1 MDLRKLTDPLDPSH
15 AGPYAHGGARALV
28 AMHERSLREF
38 VLAWRA
44 AKERGVELPSTDD
57 ESYRSLEHLLAHV
70 LGAAGGYLRWLCE
83 VLELSDPGV
92 REVPGL
98 EVIAAEAD
106 AYVEHLVE
114 RWSVPFRQ
122 VDEKTFDHRSA
133 PARWG
138 PPYCVDGM
146 FEHAVMH
153 PLRHTL
159 QLNGL
164 GIS

>member
-1 MDLRKLTDPLDPSH
+1 MDLVQLTAPLDAKV
-15 AGPYAHGGARALV
+15 AGPYNHGGARALV
-28 AMHERSLREF
+28 AMHERALREF
-38 VLAWRA
+38 MQAWRS
-44 AKERGVELPSTDD
+44 AKERDVVLPATDD
-57 ESYRSLEHLLAHV
+57 PSYASLEVLLGHV

-83 VLELSDPGV
+83 VLDLPDPGV
-92 REVPGL
+92 RDVPASDA
-98 EVIAAEAD
+98 IAAEAES
-106 AYVEHLVE
+106 YVEHLVE
-114 RWSVPFRQ
+114 RWNVPFRE

-138 PPYCVDGM
+138 PSYCADGM

-164 GIS
+164 TPA